1 LIETGL
7 AFHDIIM
14 LNSATRRL
22 GVLGRQLTFV
32 GPNQSPLLRS
42 TGTTHVT
49 RSAVVHSSTTSGG
62 GDGEQKDKS
71 QEASGAGEQKGF
83 SRDGQV
89 GVARGDEEM
98 SFIDKAKAGGA
109 NMLLGLF
116 HARGDRFGEFLKASN
131 PALFAH
137 I

>member
-1 LIETGL
+1 LIEIVF

-14 LNSATRRL
+14 LNNATRRL

-42 TGTTHVT
+42 TNTTVT

-62 GDGEQKDKS
+62 GDGEHKDKS
-71 QEASGAGEQKGF
+71 NEASAAGEQKGF

-109 NMLLGLF
+109 SMLLGLF
-116 HARGDRFGEFLKASN
+116 HARGDRFGEFLHACN
-131 PALFAH
+131 QTRFVR